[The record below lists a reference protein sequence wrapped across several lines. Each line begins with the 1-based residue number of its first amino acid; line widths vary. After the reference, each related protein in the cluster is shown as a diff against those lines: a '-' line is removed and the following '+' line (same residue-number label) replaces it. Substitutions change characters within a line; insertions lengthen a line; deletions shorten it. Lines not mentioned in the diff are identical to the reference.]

1 MLSTR
6 EAYGQALAEMGEK
19 YDFYV
24 LDADLSKATQTVLFA
39 KKFPERFMNMGIA
52 ESNMMDFA
60 AGISYADYKAMTD
73 KQHLSKAKS
82 MPVKFLKASGKGFF
96 IEKENYTLAIRDDL
110 AEVIE
115 KEAFQKHMKDILEY
129 RTMEYYRRRYTG
141 ES

>member
-1 MLSTR
+1 MHKEVEKMLSTR

-60 AGISYADYKAMTD
+60 AGINWCGRRKP
-73 KQHLSKAKS
+73 S
-82 MPVKFLKASGKGFF
+82 MYRGYSFNACDS
-96 IEKENYTLAIRDDL
+96 
-110 AEVIE
+110 
-115 KEAFQKHMKDILEY
+115 EY
-129 RTMEYYRRRYTG
+129 DG
-141 ES
+141 AVPL